1 MFFFLFLFGLFCF
14 VLGEG
19 GWWWWWICGVLMFWL
34 VGEGEFVSFLRPLVG
49 NLYWFIASIDDATS

>member
-1 MFFFLFLFGLFCF
+1 M
-14 VLGEG
+14 
-19 GWWWWWICGVLMFWL
+19 LMFWL